1 MERRTIEKRRSWTT
15 SSSPMK
21 DMYRE
26 SFDMYKE
33 MYKEMYTE
41 SRDQP
46 DHSSWKKSELQ
57 FSKQE
62 KENRHN
68 RQQVI
73 TIDEMK
79 VEKGDPIYIVEE

>member
-1 MERRTIEKRRSWTT
+1 MERRTILKRRSWTT

-33 MYKEMYTE
+33 MYTE

-46 DHSSWKKSELQ
+46 DHSSWKKSEL
-57 FSKQE
+57 
-62 KENRHN
+62 
-68 RQQVI
+68 
-73 TIDEMK
+73 
-79 VEKGDPIYIVEE
+79 

>member
-46 DHSSWKKSELQ
+46 DHSSWK
-57 FSKQE
+57 
-62 KENRHN
+62 
-68 RQQVI
+68 
-73 TIDEMK
+73 
-79 VEKGDPIYIVEE
+79 